1 MIVGKRNVWKQMATD
16 DPSGRFLSFFFLWGG
31 RERKE
36 RLCMCSFPEIEQ
48 FPQSG
53 RTICLPLES
62 VLSRTVQYSSTVLDV
77 EQGSALHALRGGC
90 TADMNG
96 QDGLR

>member
-48 FPQSG
+48 FPKVDGPSA
-53 RTICLPLES
+53 CPWS
-62 VLSRTVQYSSTVLDV
+62 PFSHVLYNTLVQCSMWNRVRLSMLYGVAAPQT
-77 EQGSALHALRGGC
+77 
-90 TADMNG
+90 
-96 QDGLR
+96 